1 MPTPCWSQNLAQ
13 PVHFSLEKSESPV
26 HINKSWEKF
35 CKIMNGSDVVDGI
48 SNIGLFGR
56 RSRHTSADNT
66 DSPIQRRIR
75 NGSGPSSLLGSRR
88 NSKANSSKLN
98 IFDVFIL

>member
-1 MPTPCWSQNLAQ
+1 
-13 PVHFSLEKSESPV
+13 
-26 HINKSWEKF
+26 
-35 CKIMNGSDVVDGI
+35 MNGSDVVDGI
-48 SNIGLFGR
+48 NHIGLFGR